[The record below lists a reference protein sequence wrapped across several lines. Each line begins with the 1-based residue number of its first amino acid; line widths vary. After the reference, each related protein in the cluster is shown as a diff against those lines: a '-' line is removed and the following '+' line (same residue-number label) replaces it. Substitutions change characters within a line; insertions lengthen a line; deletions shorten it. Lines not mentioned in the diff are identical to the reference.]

1 MGFDYTSTQPSCER
15 FHYGKNASEARY
27 DEWGE
32 ATRLLAKLKAAKL
45 AADKKMLAMY
55 EA

>member
-1 MGFDYTSTQPSCER
+1 LPEATCRVLAVASA
-15 FHYGKNASEARY
+15 HYGKNASEARY